1 MEKPAFNY
9 DQSMTIKYLFF
20 RYVDDFN
27 NDDKI
32 FVFLLSTKAG
42 GTGLNLI
49 GASVLIMMDIDW
61 NPR

>member
-1 MEKPAFNY
+1 
-9 DQSMTIKYLFF
+9 
-20 RYVDDFN
+20 VDDFN

-49 GASVLIMMDIDW
+49 GASRLILMDIDW
-61 NPR
+61 NPRYNSLL